1 MSRPPGFGTRHC
13 QALLTFSSNA
23 LDFAIRSNISIAI
36 VAMTDNAKLNPNL
49 PVLSW
54 TSSQKGIIMGSIFW
68 GYFLT
73 TAPGGHLSR
82 KWGPKYL
89 MFAAMLVCAVIS
101 ILCPFIALNYGWF
114 AFCLSRVVLGL
125 AQGFLLPSVQTHL
138 AKWTPL
144 QERNRTIAIVL
155 SGTQF
160 GTVLTMPIAG
170 YLAASPWGWPS
181 IFYCTGLC
189 GVLWSV
195 VWLFVG
201 ADSPESHPSISDRE
215 REYIITTRIGSSSHS
230 QGMKT
235 PWRHILTSRPI
246 WALTAAHFS
255 FNWGKWTLITE
266 LSSFLR
272 HVYGYD
278 IKSNGLLSALPPVCC
293 LLMVLVFSYIADF
306 INMKE
311 FISLTL
317 SRKISNSIAQWGSAI
332 GLCTMAFVSNPTSA
346 VILLTVPIALTAGSF
361 TGSIANPLDLSPNF
375 TGLIMGITFGLGT
388 LSAILG
394 PSITGFIVTD
404 EVSLKEWCGCGTL
417 SGF

>member
-1 MSRPPGFGTRHC
+1 
-13 QALLTFSSNA
+13 
-23 LDFAIRSNISIAI
+23 
-36 VAMTDNAKLNPNL
+36 
-49 PVLSW
+49 
-54 TSSQKGIIMGSIFW
+54 MGSLFW
-68 GYFLT
+68 GYFPDDSPRRSSVAQVGT
-73 TAPGGHLSR
+73 Q
-82 KWGPKYL
+82 
-89 MFAAMLVCAVIS
+89 
-101 ILCPFIALNYGWF
+101 
-114 AFCLSRVVLGL
+114 VLDVRCH
-125 AQGFLLPSVQTHL
+125 GFLLPSVQTHL

-195 VWLFVG
+195 VWLFV
-201 ADSPESHPSISDRE
+201 AISDRE

-235 PWRHILTSRPI
+235 PWRHILTSRPV

-346 VILLTVPIALTAGSF
+346 VILLTVSIALTAGVLH
-361 TGSIANPLDLSPNF
+361 G
-375 TGLIMGITFGLGT
+375 
-388 LSAILG
+388 
-394 PSITGFIVTD
+394 
-404 EVSLKEWCGCGTL
+404 
-417 SGF
+417 